1 MSILLIFLFF
11 LIFIFSI
18 NIILTKTPIY
28 SILSLILAVIGLA
41 VILFCLGFE
50 FLPYL
55 ILMIYIGGV
64 AILFLFVVMM
74 INIDSYFK
82 YTLINTKDLIYVL
95 VFIKTLTLSFFLL
108 SNSNHLK
115 ILGFTSIWIE
125 NFINYKQSDILIFSN
140 SLYYC
145 FSIYTILTAL
155 ILFVGMVGSISI
167 CLSNKNLY
175 LFSSFK

>member
-115 ILGFTSIWIE
+115 ILGFTSI
-125 NFINYKQSDILIFSN
+125 
-140 SLYYC
+140 
-145 FSIYTILTAL
+145 
-155 ILFVGMVGSISI
+155 
-167 CLSNKNLY
+167 
-175 LFSSFK
+175 